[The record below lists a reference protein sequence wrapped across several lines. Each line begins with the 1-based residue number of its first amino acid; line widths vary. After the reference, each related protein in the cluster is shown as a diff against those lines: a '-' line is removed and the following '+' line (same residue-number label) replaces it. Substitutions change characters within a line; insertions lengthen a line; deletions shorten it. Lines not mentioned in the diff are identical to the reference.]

1 MNANDQEKICKAGFV
16 IIRSDDTSKPSIKCK
31 KKDHP
36 RSWKTLSN
44 NFKSKKERD
53 QHMKDLLELDDYIE
67 D

>member
-1 MNANDQEKICKAGFV
+1 MNANDQEKICKGGFV

-36 RSWKTLSN
+36 RSWKTLRN
-44 NFKSKKERD
+44 DFKSKNQRD
-53 QHMKDLLELDDYIE
+53 LYMRDLLLLDDYIE